1 MNIYLN
7 SCSTSFSAFFLVVIA
22 LLGGCGNKPPGCA
35 DPQTIETAKAMVVE
49 NTDKAIANRQ
59 AFEDDPDGWLK
70 KFYAAM
76 KVEIK
81 GVVSD
86 GYKQDAK
93 KQLCKGTM
101 TITMIGGRT
110 LERSVEYSTQKT
122 EDQKDGFL
130 LEIQDFAAFAL
141 GTSNEARKYFDANRW
156 TGDWNGTYACSG
168 INGAADG
175 PQGPYSLPVTM
186 TIQGSDAKLER
197 TTRGGGIEVLKGKIE
212 SLTAQ
217 LPLKLYG
224 KGQNSPED
232 MWNTSFAGSVTGKRY
247 VADGVI
253 AVQGE
258 TLRACK
264 LDVTLGGPVVQTSNA
279 APPPIGA
286 IKSTARF
293 AGRFATQSG
302 TEVIADIGE
311 PDASGKYIVKVTTNG
326 QTVGGGDCGGVAQ
339 GSGTASGN
347 LLKVNAVSDGE
358 KCELAMT
365 LEPDGK
371 LKIGE
376 SQGCGTFHGPAC
388 WFSDTLTR
396 TR

>member
-1 MNIYLN
+1 MNRYSKPL
-7 SCSTSFSAFFLVVIA
+7 SA
-22 LLGGCGNKPPGCA
+22 LLLAVAALLVGCGSKPPGCA

-49 NTDKAIANRQ
+49 NTDKALANRQ
-59 AFEDDPDGWLK
+59 AFEDDPDGWMK

-76 KVEIK
+76 KVEIT

-101 TITMIGGRT
+101 TITMVTGRT

-130 LEIQDFAAFAL
+130 LEIQDFAPFAL

-168 INGAADG
+168 VNSAADG
-175 PQGPYSLPVTM
+175 PQGPYSLPVSM
-186 TIQGSDAKLER
+186 TIQGADAKLER
-197 TTRGGGIEVLKGKIE
+197 TTRGGGIEILKGKIE
-212 SLTAQ
+212 SATAQ
-217 LPLKLYG
+217 VPFKLYG
-224 KGQNSPED
+224 EGQNSPED
-232 MWNTSFAGSVTGKRY
+232 KWNTNFAGTVTGKRY
-247 VADGVI
+247 VADGAITVR
-253 AVQGE
+253 GE
-258 TLRACK
+258 TLRQCK
-264 LDVTLGGPVVQTSNA
+264 LDVTLGGPVVQTSNE
-279 APPPIGA
+279 PPPPTA
-286 IKSTARF
+286 AVKSTARF
-293 AGRFATQSG
+293 SGRFASQGG

-311 PDASGKYIVKVTTNG
+311 ADASGKYLVKVTTNG
-326 QTVGGGDCGGVAQ
+326 QTMGGGDCGGVAE
-339 GSGTASGN
+339 GSGTASGK
-347 LLKVNAVSDGE
+347 LLKFNAMNDGQ

-365 LEPDGK
+365 LEPDGR
-371 LKIGE
+371 LKIDE
-376 SQGCGTFHGPAC
+376 SQGCSSFHGAAC

>member
-1 MNIYLN
+1 MNRYSISL
-7 SCSTSFSAFFLVVIA
+7 TAVLVAMVA

-35 DPQTIETAKAMVVE
+35 DPQTIETAKSLVVE

-70 KFYAAM
+70 KFYAAI

-93 KQLCKGTM
+93 KQLCKGSM

-130 LEIQDFAAFAL
+130 LEIQDFAPFAL

-168 INGAADG
+168 VNGAADG
-175 PQGPYSLPVTM
+175 PQGPYSLPVSM

-197 TTRGGGIEVLKGKIE
+197 TTRGGGIEILKGKIE
-212 SLTAQ
+212 SITAQ
-217 LPLKLYG
+217 LPFKLYG
-224 KGQNSPED
+224 EGQNSPD
-232 MWNTSFAGSVTGKRY
+232 DKWNSNFTGTVTGKRY
-247 VADGVI
+247 VADGAITVR
-253 AVQGE
+253 GE
-258 TLRACK
+258 TLRECK
-264 LDVTLGGPVVQTSNA
+264 LDVTLGGAVVQTSNA
-279 APPPIGA
+279 TPPPTPA
-286 IKSTARF
+286 VQSAARF
-293 AGRFATQSG
+293 TGRFATQGG

-311 PDASGKYIVKVTTNG
+311 PDASGKYLVKVTTNG
-326 QTVGGGDCGGVAQ
+326 QNPGGGDCDGVAD

-347 LLKVNAVSDGE
+347 LLKFNAVSDGQ
-358 KCELAMT
+358 KCELAMK
-365 LEPDGK
+365 LDPDGK
-371 LKIGE
+371 LKIDE
-376 SQGCGTFHGPAC
+376 SQGCSSFHGPAC